1 MAGSGRR
8 TLLSAPQLVP
18 SRPRR
23 MSLPL
28 DPESLLRDHLG
39 YVERACASLCRR
51 HGLHGDDADDFA
63 GWARMRLVEDDYAA
77 IRKFR
82 GESAFTTYLTVV
94 LAMLFRDYRVALWGR
109 WRPSAAARRLGE
121 LAVRLETL
129 VHREGY
135 RLEQAGERLRSAGE
149 TDLSDRAL
157 AELLARL
164 PPRQPLRP
172 VPAGEA
178 ALERLSAREGAD
190 GAVLADEAERER
202 RAATEAL
209 LRAVE
214 GLPAEERVIVRMRV
228 WEELS
233 VADIARALSVPQKPL
248 YRRLERIFSRLRG
261 DVERA
266 GVTRGDVR
274 RMLDEW
280 AA

>member
-1 MAGSGRR
+1 MA
-8 TLLSAPQLVP
+8 
-18 SRPRR
+18 
-23 MSLPL
+23 LP
-28 DPESLLRDHLG
+28 DEPESLLRAHLA
-39 YVERACASLCRR
+39 YAERVCASLCRR
-51 HGLHGDDADDFA
+51 HGLLGDDADDFA
-63 GWARMRLVEDDYAA
+63 GWARMRLVEDDYAVV
-77 IRKFR
+77 RKFR
-82 GESAFTTYLTVV
+82 GDSAFPTYLTVV
-94 LAMLFRDYRVALWGR
+94 LSMLFRDYRVALWGR

-121 LAVRLETL
+121 VAVRLETL

-157 AELLARL
+157 AGLLSSL

-172 VPAGEA
+172 VAAGEA
-178 ALERLSAREGAD
+178 ALERLSSREGAD

-209 LRAVE
+209 LRAVDS
-214 GLPAEERVIVRMRV
+214 LPPEERVIVRMRV

-248 YRRLERIFSRLRG
+248 YRRLERIFSRLRSE
-261 DVERA
+261 VERS